1 MKSNRK
7 YKIKVLAEYIVMM
20 RNHYNDTTDELMK
33 KLIMDGVR
41 CNTFYQSQTKD
52 FWTGMIT
59 KNAKRTGD
67 KIKEHRRGLKNVATE
82 VLTSDL
88 TKTEIQ
94 KYIRKNATW
103 NYTTKE
109 ENQILKSNNQDYSKI
124 SELIWEIK

>member
-1 MKSNRK
+1 MKLNRE
-7 YKIKVLAEYIVMM
+7 YKIKVLAKYIVMM

-33 KLIMDGVR
+33 KFIMDGVR
-41 CNTFYQSQTKD
+41 CNTFYQSQTKA

-59 KNAKRTGD
+59 KNAKRTGN
-67 KIKEHRRGLKNVATE
+67 KIKEHQHGLKNVAVE
-82 VLTSDL
+82 VLTSDF

-94 KYIRKNATW
+94 KYIEKNATW

-124 SELIWEIK
+124 SELIWETK